1 MESNNDKLSYRPISD
16 GDSSAWY
23 YSGGI
28 DEMTSTGCFILKYNH
43 ENADVGLP
51 MSVCKE
57 NHYINAILIVTE
69 SGMGDNLQKNRF
81 VGQTLILPQCYDG
94 KTHLY
99 TRTLKCADNLWMPWT
114 KIQQNREV
122 GLVTSLDT
130 YIDSGVYCGTYTD
143 DPLCEA
149 FAMVVID
156 NEVTASTN
164 GYVRSVSQFKYSLNL
179 CGTFSYRVR
188 TGQGNNDISWGEWV
202 DIGAADTTDIQDYSI
217 TAQKLSNALQEQINK
232 SAYGAYW
239 TSGPNAVTL
248 NINKNDGTVGWQT
261 LSAVSFQN
269 AGVMTADDKKGL
281 IGLSGVI
288 FKGVSPDNQ
297 IIFDSSC
304 VSVGDVVTFKVDK
317 TYSSGAIVFYADD
330 GNKIGES
337 YMQFVNGTETSMR
350 IPEGFS
356 YALRIYGNT
365 FAELIVTNKSVLQK
379 CQFVATDDS
388 VSLEGKEV
396 NGQSINIPIPAAT
409 ENNAGVLSCEDKKV
423 IEEVRL
429 LPSLSH
435 YHKNIVNPKLKQGG
449 YIKYSQTINSPV
461 GFDLINTAGYSNS
474 GYIEVEAETQYVIS
488 FLGIH
493 AARYLCFCDENKLLI
508 QNWITFN
515 SGMSFTTPATCK
527 YIIFTTEFNNSGITD
542 IQVEKGTTPTYYIPY
557 NQGYWG
563 YDALPADLEDRLDNK
578 EKVETISIANS
589 DKIAFFSN
597 SFLNGYCMKGKHALD
612 NISMWSDYLFYNF
625 GHSGD
630 SVLKCL
636 DRINSNEKWLG
647 DVPVQEWGL
656 RYGVIAMQDN
666 DGGLYN
672 ANKETYYEN
681 FKKVAESIKAMGA
694 TPILGTEHD
703 YNGFYYGLNKLADEQ
718 GYMFMN
724 WGKVATAL
732 FNNVFAPFWY
742 NGHPATR
749 THWMWTYGMKRYL
762 DTLPRPTQSIKLFRV
777 RPETDTEDLQ
787 NLVYTDNISRARRFM
802 EIENG
807 ASVLTDDTEK
817 YFDRL
822 NAGGSYV
829 TVKNEYQTLQAKT
842 ASVNMGSH
850 ALVECVTPYD
860 RNNVGSLV
868 MNIEA
873 SGVASAYIKKNLKL
887 TSPLLTG
894 SVLAFGVSAGTGK
907 LVPGTTFTVTGG
919 VFNDNILGTYT
930 IDDVMDNVVITT
942 TDAAGKTVSG
952 TDVPVIDI
960 DGVTLTG
967 SYKYPTAEY
976 LQRMKLP
983 LGEWLPISVGTTVD
997 LTDYLADCMD
1007 FDKVSVLLVGS
1018 DIMIS
1023 DLSFDVQGK
1032 CKKVNYGTG
1041 LVEYKRGEQLLTDTM
1056 LDDGTSWLNI
1066 DDITKY
1072 TPVVDYVSGN
1082 AESLPKGVTTV
1093 RVLKEGEALSQGLKV
1108 ESMMNK
1114 PYENCRLQVRVIA
1127 RYFPDYID
1135 SDSKWQNSIVRQG
1148 SYDCATMSVRIGDN
1162 ATTIS
1167 QEVGL
1172 YWNLFMFDID
1182 YFGGN
1187 NVEIL
1192 CESKS
1197 LHIANVEVIL
1207 L

>member
-1 MESNNDKLSYRPISD
+1 MNKINKLELNSTTYNIE
-16 GDSSAWY
+16 DST
-23 YSGGI
+23 I
-28 DEMTSTGCFILKYNH
+28 RDQ
-43 ENADVGLP
+43 
-51 MSVCKE
+51 
-57 NHYINAILIVTE
+57 AIL
-69 SGMGDNLQKNRF
+69 D
-81 VGQTLILPQCYDG
+81 
-94 KTHLY
+94 
-99 TRTLKCADNLWMPWT
+99 
-114 KIQQNREV
+114 
-122 GLVTSLDT
+122 TSLK
-130 YIDSGVYCGTYTD
+130 IIQES
-143 DPLCEA
+143 
-149 FAMVVID
+149 D
-156 NEVTASTN
+156 NV
-164 GYVRSVSQFKYSLNL
+164 SLN
-179 CGTFSYRVR
+179 FSNI
-188 TGQGNNDISWGEWV
+188 NNKEYNV
-202 DIGAADTTDIQDYSI
+202 DIPAATI
-217 TAQKLSNALQEQINK
+217 E
-232 SAYGAYW
+232 
-239 TSGPNAVTL
+239 
-248 NINKNDGTVGWQT
+248 
-261 LSAVSFQN
+261 N
-269 AGVMTADDKKGL
+269 AGVMSVEDKKVLENLFEEAVKFDGFEVEELGDGIGINYNTFDGNSGSVEIPFATTEKAGVMSAEDKKSL
-281 IGLSGVI
+281 IDLSGVI
-288 FKGVSPDNQ
+288 FKGVSPNNQ

-317 TYSSGAIVFYADD
+317 NYSRGAIIFYTDD
-330 GNKIGES
+330 GNRIEES
-337 YMQFVNGTETSMR
+337 YIEFTKVTELSRR

-365 FAELIVTNKSVLQK
+365 FAELLVTNKTILQK
-379 CQFVATDDS
+379 CQFVATEDS
-388 VSLEGKEV
+388 VSLEGKEA

-409 ENNAGVLSCEDKKV
+409 ENNAGVVSCEDKKV
-423 IEEVRL
+423 IEEVKF

-435 YHKNIVNPKLKQGG
+435 YHKNIVNPKLKQSG
-449 YIKYSQTINSPV
+449 YIKSIQTINSPV
-461 GFDLINTAGYSNS
+461 ALDGIYLGKYSNS
-474 GYIEVEAETQYVIS
+474 GYIEIEAETQYVIS
-488 FLGIH
+488 FLGNH
-493 AARYLCFCDENKLLI
+493 GAEYLCFCDENKLLI
-508 QNWITFN
+508 QNYISFR
-515 SGMSFTTPATCK
+515 SGKSFTTPVTCK
-527 YIIFTTEFNNSGITD
+527 YIIFTTEFNNNELTN

-563 YDALPADLEDRLDNK
+563 YDALPADLEDRLDTK

-589 DKIAFFSN
+589 DKIGFFSN

-656 RYGVIAMQDN
+656 RYGVVAMQDN
-666 DGGLYN
+666 DGGLYK
-672 ANKETYYEN
+672 ANNETYYEN

-703 YNGFYYGLNKLADEQ
+703 YNHFYYGLNKLADEQ
-718 GYMFMN
+718 RYMFMN
-724 WGKVATAL
+724 WGKTATAL
-732 FNNVFAPFWY
+732 FNKVFAPFWY
-742 NGHPATR
+742 NSHPATR
-749 THWMWTYGMKRYL
+749 THWMWTYGMKQYL

-807 ASVLTDDTEK
+807 ASVLTDATEK

-822 NAGGSYV
+822 NEGGSYV
-829 TVKNEYQTLQAKT
+829 TAKNEYQTLQAKT

-860 RNNVGSLV
+860 RNNVSSLV

-887 TSPLLTG
+887 TSPLPTG
-894 SVLAFGVSAGTGK
+894 SVLAFGVSAGAAK

-930 IDDVMDNVVITT
+930 IDGVIDNIVITT

-967 SYKYPTAEY
+967 SYKYPTVEY
-976 LQRMKLP
+976 LQRVKLP

-1018 DIMIS
+1018 DIRIS

-1032 CKKVNYGTG
+1032 YKKVNYSTS

-1093 RVLKEGEALSQGLKV
+1093 RVLKEGESLSQGLKV

-1135 SDSKWQNSIVRQG
+1135 SDSKWQNSVVRQG
-1148 SYDCATMSVRIGDN
+1148 SYDCATMSVKIGDN
-1162 ATTIS
+1162 ATTATA
-1167 QEVGL
+1167 EVGL
-1172 YWNLFMFDID
+1172 YWNQFIFDID
-1182 YFGGN
+1182 YFSGDRIN
-1187 NVEIL
+1187 IL
-1192 CESKS
+1192 CENKS
-1197 LHIANVEVIL
+1197 LQIAKVEVVL